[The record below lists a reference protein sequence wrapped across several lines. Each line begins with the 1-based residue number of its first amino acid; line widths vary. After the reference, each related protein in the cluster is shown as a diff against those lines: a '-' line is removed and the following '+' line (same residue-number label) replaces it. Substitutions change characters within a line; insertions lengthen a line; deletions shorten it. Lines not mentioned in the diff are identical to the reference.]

1 MKKVRLTAAFL
12 ALTMAAGALA
22 GCSQETATSSAAP
35 ESTPASTAA
44 ESTASEE
51 EGSGSDLPLWQ
62 QPFEETVTLD
72 VVIGWDADPS
82 IKEGTTPD
90 TNSLLTVAKD
100 LFNIEL
106 NFMWMVPNDQYS
118 DRLAMQLS
126 SGDIPDIVMLDSA
139 YFYEFLDSDYLRDLT
154 DAYDTYAS
162 DQLKSTLDYFGEAPV
177 TYSSRDGKL
186 YGVPALL
193 DTSESVA
200 GLYYR
205 SDWLEGSGTA
215 VPTNVDEMNDM
226 LIALAEYGAS
236 VNGGQATAGLGST
249 SSVLNT
255 NFALSAYF
263 HCYGSYP
270 NKWVMRDGQLV
281 NGFMLDETLDALNG
295 LKYLYDNGALAPDF
309 ATWNS
314 DQFNERVTND
324 QVGATFGTYYI
335 AAYPLNLNKDA
346 NPEAEWA
353 EIDIN
358 SLGGNAKASMN
369 QVSINH
375 FNVVTKDAPENA
387 EAALMKLLSLSLSA
401 NSNST
406 DDKSIYNG
414 NDLPENGASIFFLPV
429 YMYFPTPWE
438 EYRENIWTAYENQ
451 DPSNLQTA
459 VENEW
464 YGYMNDYL
472 TYGNECENL
481 GTAWGMY
488 KSRLSEDMGIAI
500 GLATKN
506 SGNYEPGYFYGAA
519 TATEQR
525 VSATLSD
532 LAVSF
537 VVEYIMGQKTEADW
551 ESFQSS
557 WNELGGADWTAEV
570 NEQYNSIVNP
580 Q

>member
-1 MKKVRLTAAFL
+1 
-12 ALTMAAGALA
+12 MAAGALA
-22 GCSQETATSSAAP
+22 GCSQETATSPAAQ
-35 ESTPASTAA
+35 ESTPASAAA
-44 ESTASEE
+44 ESAASEE

-82 IKEGTTPD
+82 IKEGTTPE
-90 TNSLLTVAKD
+90 TNALRTVAKD

-106 NFMWMVPNDQYS
+106 NFLWMVPNDQYS
-118 DRLAMQLS
+118 DKLALQLS
-126 SGDIPDIVMLDSA
+126 SGDMPDILMLDSA
-139 YFYEFLDSDYLRDLT
+139 YFYEFLDSGYLRDLT
-154 DAYDTYAS
+154 DAYNTYAS
-162 DQLKSTLDYFGEAPV
+162 DELKSTIEYFGEAPV

-186 YGVPALL
+186 YGIPALL

-205 SDWLEGSGTA
+205 SDWLEA
-215 VPTNVDEMNDM
+215 LNMEVPTDMDGVNDM
-226 LIALAEYGAS
+226 LIALANYGPT

-249 SSVLNT
+249 SNVLNT

-263 HCYGSYP
+263 QCYGSYP
-270 NKWVMRDGQLV
+270 GKWVMRDGQLV
-281 NGFMLDETLDALNG
+281 NGFMLDETLDALKG
-295 LKYLYDNGALAPDF
+295 LKYLYDNGGLAPDF

-314 DQFNERVTND
+314 DQFEQRVTND
-324 QVGATFGTYYI
+324 QVAATFGTYYI

-346 NPEAEWA
+346 NHDAEWA
-353 EIDIN
+353 EIDI
-358 SLGGNAKASMN
+358 STLGGNAKAAMN

-406 DDKSIYNG
+406 DDKTIYKG
-414 NDLPENGASIFFLPV
+414 LDLPENGASIFFLPV

-438 EYRENIWTAYENQ
+438 QYRENIWAAYEAQ
-451 DPSNLQTA
+451 DPSNLKTA

-472 TYGNECENL
+472 TYGNDCENL

-488 KSRLSEDMGIAI
+488 KSRLSDDMGIAI

-519 TATEQR
+519 TPTEAR
-525 VSATLSD
+525 VSATLND

-537 VVEYIMGQKTEADW
+537 VVEYIMGQKTDENW
-551 ESFQSS
+551 ESFKQS
-557 WNELGGADWTAEV
+557 WYELGGTDWTNEV
-570 NEQYNSIVNP
+570 NAQYNNIINP

>member
-1 MKKVRLTAAFL
+1 MRKHRWF
-12 ALTMAAGALA
+12 ALLLA
-22 GCSQETATSSAAP
+22 GMMAVLVAVPGWNLAAAKA
-35 ESTPASTAA
+35 EAAA
-44 ESTASEE
+44 E
-51 EGSGSDLPLWQ
+51 LPVWQ

-82 IKEGTTPD
+82 IKEGTTPE
-90 TNSLLTVAKD
+90 TNALRTVAKD

-106 NFMWMVPNDQYS
+106 NFLWMVPNDQYS
-118 DRLAMQLS
+118 DKLALQLS
-126 SGDIPDIVMLDSA
+126 SGDMPDILMLDSA
-139 YFYEFLDSDYLRDLT
+139 YFYEFLDSGYLRDLT
-154 DAYDTYAS
+154 DAYNTYAS
-162 DQLKSTLDYFGEAPV
+162 DELKSTIEYFGEAPV

-186 YGVPALL
+186 YGIPALL

-205 SDWLEGSGTA
+205 SDWLEA
-215 VPTNVDEMNDM
+215 LNMEVPTDMDGVNDM
-226 LIALAEYGAS
+226 LIALANYGPT

-249 SSVLNT
+249 SNVLNT

-263 HCYGSYP
+263 QCYGSYP
-270 NKWVMRDGQLV
+270 GKWVMRDGQLV
-281 NGFMLDETLDALNG
+281 NGFMLDETLDALKG
-295 LKYLYDNGALAPDF
+295 LKYLYDNGGLAPDF

-314 DQFNERVTND
+314 DQFEQRVTND
-324 QVGATFGTYYI
+324 QVAATFGTYYI

-346 NPEAEWA
+346 NHDAEWA
-353 EIDIN
+353 EIDI
-358 SLGGNAKASMN
+358 STLGGNAKAAMN

-387 EAALMKLLSLSLSA
+387 EAALMKLLSLSA

-406 DDKSIYNG
+406 DDKTIYKG
-414 NDLPENGASIFFLPV
+414 LDLPENGASIFFLPV

-438 EYRENIWTAYENQ
+438 QYRENIWAAYEAQ
-451 DPSNLQTA
+451 DPSNLKTA

-472 TYGNECENL
+472 TYGNDCENL

-488 KSRLSEDMGIAI
+488 KSRLSDDMGIAI

-519 TATEQR
+519 TPTEAR
-525 VSATLSD
+525 VSATLND

-537 VVEYIMGQKTEADW
+537 VVEYIMGQKTDENW
-551 ESFQSS
+551 ESFKQS
-557 WNELGGADWTAEV
+557 WYELGGTDWTNEV
-570 NEQYNSIVNP
+570 NAQYNNIINP

>member
-1 MKKVRLTAAFL
+1 MRKHRWF
-12 ALTMAAGALA
+12 ALLLA
-22 GCSQETATSSAAP
+22 GMMAVLVAVPGWNLAAAKA
-35 ESTPASTAA
+35 EAAA
-44 ESTASEE
+44 E
-51 EGSGSDLPLWQ
+51 LPVWQ

-82 IKEGTTPD
+82 IKEGTTPE
-90 TNSLLTVAKD
+90 TNALRTVAKD

-106 NFMWMVPNDQYS
+106 NFLWMVPNDQYS
-118 DRLAMQLS
+118 DKLALQLS
-126 SGDIPDIVMLDSA
+126 SGDMPDILMLDSA
-139 YFYEFLDSDYLRDLT
+139 YFYEFLDSGYLRDP
-154 DAYDTYAS
+154 YHTYAS
-162 DQLKSTLDYFGEAPV
+162 DELKSTIEYFGEAPV

-186 YGVPALL
+186 YGIPALL

-205 SDWLEGSGTA
+205 SDWLEA
-215 VPTNVDEMNDM
+215 LNMEVPTDMDGVNDM
-226 LIALAEYGAS
+226 LIALANYGPT

-249 SSVLNT
+249 SNVLNT

-263 HCYGSYP
+263 QCYGSYP
-270 NKWVMRDGQLV
+270 GKWVMRDGQLV
-281 NGFMLDETLDALNG
+281 NGFMLDETLDALKG
-295 LKYLYDNGALAPDF
+295 LKYLYDNGGLAPDF

-314 DQFNERVTND
+314 DQFEQRVTND
-324 QVGATFGTYYI
+324 QVAATFGTYYI

-346 NPEAEWA
+346 NHDAEWA
-353 EIDIN
+353 EIDI
-358 SLGGNAKASMN
+358 STLGGNAKAAMN

-406 DDKSIYNG
+406 DDKSIYKG
-414 NDLPENGASIFFLPV
+414 LDLPENGASIFFLPV

-438 EYRENIWTAYENQ
+438 QYRENIWAAYEAQ
-451 DPSNLQTA
+451 DPSNLKTA

-472 TYGNECENL
+472 TYGNDCENL

-488 KSRLSEDMGIAI
+488 KSRLSDDMGIAI

-519 TATEQR
+519 TPTEAR
-525 VSATLSD
+525 VSATLND

-537 VVEYIMGQKTEADW
+537 VVEYIMGQKTDENW
-551 ESFQSS
+551 ESFKQS
-557 WNELGGADWTAEV
+557 WYELGGTDWTNEV
-570 NEQYNSIVNP
+570 NAQYNNIINP

>member
-1 MKKVRLTAAFL
+1 MRKHRWF
-12 ALTMAAGALA
+12 ALLLA
-22 GCSQETATSSAAP
+22 GMMAVLVAVPGWNLAAAKAEATA
-35 ESTPASTAA
+35 E
-44 ESTASEE
+44 
-51 EGSGSDLPLWQ
+51 LPVWQ

-82 IKEGTTPD
+82 IKEGTTPE
-90 TNSLLTVAKD
+90 TNALRTVAKD

-106 NFMWMVPNDQYS
+106 NFLWMVPNDQYS
-118 DRLAMQLS
+118 DKLALQLS
-126 SGDIPDIVMLDSA
+126 SGDMPDILMLDSA
-139 YFYEFLDSDYLRDLT
+139 YFYEFLDSGYLRDLT
-154 DAYDTYAS
+154 DAYNTYAS
-162 DQLKSTLDYFGEAPV
+162 DELKSTIEYFGEAPV

-186 YGVPALL
+186 YGIPALL

-205 SDWLEGSGTA
+205 SDWLEA
-215 VPTNVDEMNDM
+215 LNMEVPTDMDGVNDM
-226 LIALAEYGAS
+226 LIALANYGPT

-249 SSVLNT
+249 SNVLNT

-263 HCYGSYP
+263 QCYGSYP
-270 NKWVMRDGQLV
+270 GKWVMRDGQLV
-281 NGFMLDETLDALNG
+281 NGFMLDETLDALKG
-295 LKYLYDNGALAPDF
+295 LKYLYDNGGLAPDF

-314 DQFNERVTND
+314 DQFEQRVTND
-324 QVGATFGTYYI
+324 QVAATFGTYYI

-346 NPEAEWA
+346 NHDAEWA
-353 EIDIN
+353 EIDI
-358 SLGGNAKASMN
+358 STLGGNAKAAMN

-406 DDKSIYNG
+406 DDKTIYKG
-414 NDLPENGASIFFLPV
+414 LDLPENGASIFF
-429 YMYFPTPWE
+429 
-438 EYRENIWTAYENQ
+438 IWAAYEAQ
-451 DPSNLQTA
+451 DPSNLKTA

-472 TYGNECENL
+472 TYGNDCENL

-488 KSRLSEDMGIAI
+488 KSRLSDDMGIAI

-519 TATEQR
+519 TPTEAR
-525 VSATLSD
+525 VSATLND

-537 VVEYIMGQKTEADW
+537 VVEYIMGQKTDENW
-551 ESFQSS
+551 ESFKQS
-557 WNELGGADWTAEV
+557 WYELGGTDWTNEV
-570 NEQYNSIVNP
+570 NAQYNNIINP

>member
-1 MKKVRLTAAFL
+1 MRKHRWF
-12 ALTMAAGALA
+12 ALLLA
-22 GCSQETATSSAAP
+22 GMMAVLVAVPGWNLAAAKAEATA
-35 ESTPASTAA
+35 E
-44 ESTASEE
+44 
-51 EGSGSDLPLWQ
+51 LPVWQ

-82 IKEGTTPD
+82 IKEGTTPE
-90 TNSLLTVAKD
+90 TNALRTVAKD

-106 NFMWMVPNDQYS
+106 NFLWMVPNDQYS
-118 DRLAMQLS
+118 DKLALQLS
-126 SGDIPDIVMLDSA
+126 SGDMPDILMLDSA
-139 YFYEFLDSDYLRDLT
+139 YFYEFLDSGYLRDLT
-154 DAYDTYAS
+154 DAYNTYAS
-162 DQLKSTLDYFGEAPV
+162 DELKSTIEYFGEAPV

-186 YGVPALL
+186 YGIPALL

-205 SDWLEGSGTA
+205 SDWLEA
-215 VPTNVDEMNDM
+215 LNMEVPTDMDGVNDM
-226 LIALAEYGAS
+226 LIALANYGPT

-249 SSVLNT
+249 SNVLNT

-263 HCYGSYP
+263 QCYGSYP
-270 NKWVMRDGQLV
+270 GKWVMRDGQLV
-281 NGFMLDETLDALNG
+281 NGFMLDETLDALKG
-295 LKYLYDNGALAPDF
+295 LKYLYDNGGLAPDF

-314 DQFNERVTND
+314 DQFEQRVTND
-324 QVGATFGTYYI
+324 QVAATFGTYYI

-346 NPEAEWA
+346 NHDAEWA
-353 EIDIN
+353 EIDI
-358 SLGGNAKASMN
+358 STLGGNAKAAMN

-406 DDKSIYNG
+406 DDKSIYKG
-414 NDLPENGASIFFLPV
+414 LDLPENGASIFFLPV

-438 EYRENIWTAYENQ
+438 QYRENIWAAYEAQ
-451 DPSNLQTA
+451 DPSNLKTA

-472 TYGNECENL
+472 TYGNDCENL

-488 KSRLSEDMGIAI
+488 KSRLSDDMGIAI

-519 TATEQR
+519 TPTEAR
-525 VSATLSD
+525 VSATLND

-537 VVEYIMGQKTEADW
+537 VVEYIMGQKTDENW
-551 ESFQSS
+551 ESFKQS
-557 WNELGGADWTAEV
+557 WYELGGTDWTNEV
-570 NEQYNSIVNP
+570 NAQYNNIINP

>member
-1 MKKVRLTAAFL
+1 MRKHRWF
-12 ALTMAAGALA
+12 ALLLA
-22 GCSQETATSSAAP
+22 GMMAVLVAVPGWNLAAAKAEATA
-35 ESTPASTAA
+35 E
-44 ESTASEE
+44 
-51 EGSGSDLPLWQ
+51 LPVWQ

-82 IKEGTTPD
+82 IKEGTTPE
-90 TNSLLTVAKD
+90 TNALRTVAKD

-106 NFMWMVPNDQYS
+106 NFLWMVPNDQYS
-118 DRLAMQLS
+118 DKLALQLS
-126 SGDIPDIVMLDSA
+126 SGDMPDILMLDSA
-139 YFYEFLDSDYLRDLT
+139 YFYEFLDSGYLRDLT
-154 DAYDTYAS
+154 DAYNTYAS
-162 DQLKSTLDYFGEAPV
+162 DELKSTIEYFGEAPV

-186 YGVPALL
+186 YGIPALL

-205 SDWLEGSGTA
+205 SDWLEA
-215 VPTNVDEMNDM
+215 LNMEVPTDMDGVNDM
-226 LIALAEYGAS
+226 LIALANYGPT

-249 SSVLNT
+249 SNVLNT

-263 HCYGSYP
+263 QCYGSYP
-270 NKWVMRDGQLV
+270 GKWVMRDGQLV
-281 NGFMLDETLDALNG
+281 NGFMLDETLDALKG
-295 LKYLYDNGALAPDF
+295 LKYLYDNGGLAPDF

-314 DQFNERVTND
+314 DQFEQRVTND
-324 QVGATFGTYYI
+324 QVAATFGTYYI

-346 NPEAEWA
+346 NHDAEWA
-353 EIDIN
+353 EIDI
-358 SLGGNAKASMN
+358 STLGGNAKAAMN

-387 EAALMKLLSLSLSA
+387 EAALMKLLSA

-406 DDKSIYNG
+406 DDKTIYKG
-414 NDLPENGASIFFLPV
+414 LDLPENGASIFFLPV

-438 EYRENIWTAYENQ
+438 QYRENIWAAYEAQ
-451 DPSNLQTA
+451 DPSNLKTA

-472 TYGNECENL
+472 TYGNDCENL

-488 KSRLSEDMGIAI
+488 KSRLSDDMGIAI

-519 TATEQR
+519 TPTEAR
-525 VSATLSD
+525 VSATLND

-537 VVEYIMGQKTEADW
+537 VVEYIMGQKTDENW
-551 ESFQSS
+551 ESFKQS
-557 WNELGGADWTAEV
+557 WYELGGTDWTNEV
-570 NEQYNSIVNP
+570 NAQYNNIINP

>member
-1 MKKVRLTAAFL
+1 M
-12 ALTMAAGALA
+12 
-22 GCSQETATSSAAP
+22 
-35 ESTPASTAA
+35 
-44 ESTASEE
+44 
-51 EGSGSDLPLWQ
+51 
-62 QPFEETVTLD
+62 
-72 VVIGWDADPS
+72 
-82 IKEGTTPD
+82 
-90 TNSLLTVAKD
+90 
-100 LFNIEL
+100 
-106 NFMWMVPNDQYS
+106 
-118 DRLAMQLS
+118 
-126 SGDIPDIVMLDSA
+126 
-139 YFYEFLDSDYLRDLT
+139 
-154 DAYDTYAS
+154 
-162 DQLKSTLDYFGEAPV
+162 

-186 YGVPALL
+186 YGIPALL

-205 SDWLEGSGTA
+205 SDWLEA
-215 VPTNVDEMNDM
+215 LNMEVPTDMDGVNDM
-226 LIALAEYGAS
+226 LIALANYGPT

-249 SSVLNT
+249 SNVLNT

-263 HCYGSYP
+263 QCYGSYP
-270 NKWVMRDGQLV
+270 GKWVMRDGQLV
-281 NGFMLDETLDALNG
+281 NGFMLDETLDALKG
-295 LKYLYDNGALAPDF
+295 LKYLYDNGGLAPDF

-314 DQFNERVTND
+314 DQFEQRVTND
-324 QVGATFGTYYI
+324 QVAATFGTYYI

-346 NPEAEWA
+346 NHDAEWA
-353 EIDIN
+353 EIDI
-358 SLGGNAKASMN
+358 STLGGNAKAAMN

-406 DDKSIYNG
+406 DDKTIYKG
-414 NDLPENGASIFFLPV
+414 LDLPENGASIFFLPV

-438 EYRENIWTAYENQ
+438 QYRENIWAAYEAQ
-451 DPSNLQTA
+451 DPSNLKTA

-472 TYGNECENL
+472 TYGNDCENL

-488 KSRLSEDMGIAI
+488 KSRLSDDMGIAI

-519 TATEQR
+519 TPTEAR
-525 VSATLSD
+525 VSATLND

-537 VVEYIMGQKTEADW
+537 VVEYIMGQKTDENW
-551 ESFQSS
+551 ESFKQS
-557 WNELGGADWTAEV
+557 WYELGGTDWTNEV
-570 NEQYNSIVNP
+570 NAQYNNIINP

>member
-1 MKKVRLTAAFL
+1 MRKHRWF
-12 ALTMAAGALA
+12 ALLLA
-22 GCSQETATSSAAP
+22 GMMAVLVAVPGWNLAAAKAEATA
-35 ESTPASTAA
+35 E
-44 ESTASEE
+44 
-51 EGSGSDLPLWQ
+51 LPVWQ

-82 IKEGTTPD
+82 IKEGTTPE
-90 TNSLLTVAKD
+90 TNALRTVAKD

-106 NFMWMVPNDQYS
+106 NFLWMVPNDQYS
-118 DRLAMQLS
+118 DKLALQLS
-126 SGDIPDIVMLDSA
+126 SGDMPDILMLDSA
-139 YFYEFLDSDYLRDLT
+139 YFYEFLDSGYLRDLT
-154 DAYDTYAS
+154 DAYNTYAS
-162 DQLKSTLDYFGEAPV
+162 DELKSTIEYFGEAPV

-186 YGVPALL
+186 YGIPALL

-205 SDWLEGSGTA
+205 SDWLEA
-215 VPTNVDEMNDM
+215 LNMEVPTDMDGVNDM
-226 LIALAEYGAS
+226 LIALANYGPT

-249 SSVLNT
+249 SNVLNT

-263 HCYGSYP
+263 QCYGSYP
-270 NKWVMRDGQLV
+270 GKWVMRDGQLV
-281 NGFMLDETLDALNG
+281 NGFMLDETLDALKG
-295 LKYLYDNGALAPDF
+295 LKYLYDNGGLAPDF

-314 DQFNERVTND
+314 DQFEQRVTND
-324 QVGATFGTYYI
+324 QVAATFGTYYI

-346 NPEAEWA
+346 NHDAERA
-353 EIDIN
+353 EIDI
-358 SLGGNAKASMN
+358 STLGGNAKAAMN

-406 DDKSIYNG
+406 DDKTIYKG
-414 NDLPENGASIFFLPV
+414 LDLPENGASIFFLPV

-438 EYRENIWTAYENQ
+438 QYRENIWAAYEAQ
-451 DPSNLQTA
+451 DPSNLKTA

-472 TYGNECENL
+472 TYGNDCENL

-488 KSRLSEDMGIAI
+488 KSRLSDDMGIAI

-519 TATEQR
+519 TPTEAR
-525 VSATLSD
+525 VSATLND

-537 VVEYIMGQKTEADW
+537 VVEYIMGQKTDENW
-551 ESFQSS
+551 ESFKQS
-557 WNELGGADWTAEV
+557 WYELGGTDWTNEV
-570 NEQYNSIVNP
+570 NAQYNNIINP

>member
-44 ESTASEE
+44 ESTASEAE
-51 EGSGSDLPLWQ
+51 DAGSDLPLWQ

-295 LKYLYDNGALAPDF
+295 LRVEVVPAGRRLCHLEFRPVQRAGHQRPGRRYLRHLLHCRLP
-309 ATWNS
+309 
-314 DQFNERVTND
+314 
-324 QVGATFGTYYI
+324 
-335 AAYPLNLNKDA
+335 
-346 NPEAEWA
+346 AE
-353 EIDIN
+353 
-358 SLGGNAKASMN
+358 
-369 QVSINH
+369 
-375 FNVVTKDAPENA
+375 P
-387 EAALMKLLSLSLSA
+387 
-401 NSNST
+401 
-406 DDKSIYNG
+406 
-414 NDLPENGASIFFLPV
+414 
-429 YMYFPTPWE
+429 
-438 EYRENIWTAYENQ
+438 
-451 DPSNLQTA
+451 
-459 VENEW
+459 
-464 YGYMNDYL
+464 
-472 TYGNECENL
+472 
-481 GTAWGMY
+481 
-488 KSRLSEDMGIAI
+488 
-500 GLATKN
+500 
-506 SGNYEPGYFYGAA
+506 
-519 TATEQR
+519 EQR
-525 VSATLSD
+525 R
-532 LAVSF
+532 
-537 VVEYIMGQKTEADW
+537 Q
-551 ESFQSS
+551 
-557 WNELGGADWTAEV
+557 
-570 NEQYNSIVNP
+570 P
-580 Q
+580 

>member
-1 MKKVRLTAAFL
+1 MRKHRWF
-12 ALTMAAGALA
+12 ALLLA
-22 GCSQETATSSAAP
+22 GMMAVLVAVPGWNLAAAKAEATA
-35 ESTPASTAA
+35 E
-44 ESTASEE
+44 
-51 EGSGSDLPLWQ
+51 LPVWQ

-82 IKEGTTPD
+82 IKEGTTPE
-90 TNSLLTVAKD
+90 TNALRTVAKD

-106 NFMWMVPNDQYS
+106 NFLWMVPNDQYS
-118 DRLAMQLS
+118 DKLALQLS
-126 SGDIPDIVMLDSA
+126 SGDMPDILMLDSA
-139 YFYEFLDSDYLRDLT
+139 YFYEFLDSGYLRDLT
-154 DAYDTYAS
+154 DAYNTYAS
-162 DQLKSTLDYFGEAPV
+162 DELKSTIEYFGEAPV

-186 YGVPALL
+186 YGIPALL
-193 DTSESVA
+193 DTSECVA

-205 SDWLEGSGTA
+205 SDWLEA
-215 VPTNVDEMNDM
+215 LNMEVPTDMDGVNDM
-226 LIALAEYGAS
+226 LIALANYGPT

-249 SSVLNT
+249 SNVLNT

-263 HCYGSYP
+263 QCYGSYP
-270 NKWVMRDGQLV
+270 GKWVMRDGQLV
-281 NGFMLDETLDALNG
+281 NGFMLDETLDALKG
-295 LKYLYDNGALAPDF
+295 LKYLYDNGGLAPDF

-314 DQFNERVTND
+314 DQFEQRVTND
-324 QVGATFGTYYI
+324 QVAATFGTYYI

-346 NPEAEWA
+346 NHDAEWA
-353 EIDIN
+353 EIDI
-358 SLGGNAKASMN
+358 STLGGNAKAAMN

-406 DDKSIYNG
+406 DDKTIYKG
-414 NDLPENGASIFFLPV
+414 LDLPENGASIFFLPV

-438 EYRENIWTAYENQ
+438 QYRENIWAAYEAQ
-451 DPSNLQTA
+451 DPSNLKTA

-472 TYGNECENL
+472 TYGNDCENL

-488 KSRLSEDMGIAI
+488 KSRLSDDMGIAI

-519 TATEQR
+519 TPTEAR
-525 VSATLSD
+525 VSATLND

-537 VVEYIMGQKTEADW
+537 VGVA
-551 ESFQSS
+551 
-557 WNELGGADWTAEV
+557 A
-570 NEQYNSIVNP
+570 P
-580 Q
+580 